1 METNRISEETAYEL
15 LAMAIVKQAAKDYH
29 TEYQKSIKLGTP
41 TRGLQ
46 RLKRWFISP
55 YGKLLSK
62 GKGEYIIE
70 KIESGWEISN
80 LEWVKQEG
88 GASNG

>member
-15 LAMAIVKQAAKDYH
+15 LAMAIVKQAAKDYY
-29 TEYQKSIKLGTP
+29 TEYQKSIRLGTP
-41 TRGLQ
+41 TR
-46 RLKRWFISP
+46 RLRYLRKWFNSP
-55 YGKLLSK
+55 YGKLLSR
-62 GKGEYIIE
+62 GQGEYIIE

-88 GASNG
+88 GASND